1 MKILICGASG
11 LVERV
16 LYNNF
21 INNGIECIG
30 TYNNNKTNKD
40 YIKIDFLKD
49 NLFEIV
55 KKINPNII
63 INCIAERQNEIC
75 ENDWNLTK
83 KINIDIPNNISR
95 VCGLLDIF
103 MIHLSTDYVYDGK
116 TLPFTSSS
124 ETNPLQNYGISKLIG
139 EKRIISNIQLNYLIL
154 RIPVLYSNNLK
165 SLEESAIPL
174 IIKKL
179 MNRIETFKEDNY
191 SLRRPL
197 FINDLS
203 FFILKQI
210 FTKKRLNGIQCF
222 YNPYD
227 KFTKYEI
234 LKIGSNILNKSIE
247 HIIPINN
254 KPLYE
259 TALRPKDTKLFNNLL
274 EFNKINITRLNSG
287 LEKILSKFKHPKIDF
302 KEIPN
307 NNIFY
312 LFDFD
317 GTILDNELFNFKCYH
332 HVFLQYNIILTYSEF
347 IKYIHLDNL
356 NNFII
361 KNNLNLTEIKNK
373 KYELM
378 DLYLSKN
385 NDIKFKV
392 GFLDFLDYLIKN
404 KLNYCIVSN
413 SSKKSIDIYKKYLP
427 KLNLI
432 NNWILKED
440 YYLPKPSP
448 DCYNFT
454 INKYYNNEKYII
466 GFEDSIVGFKGL
478 KNITD
483 IIYILSNKDYM
494 YYNDI
499 KKEDVY
505 LIENYLQL

>member
-11 LVERV
+11 LVGRV
-16 LYNNF
+16 LFKQF

-49 NLFEIV
+49 NIFKII
-55 KKINPNII
+55 KDINPDII

-103 MIHLSTDYVYDGK
+103 MIHLSTDYVYDGQNP
-116 TLPFTSSS
+116 PFTSSS

-139 EKRIISNIQLNYLIL
+139 EKRIIANIQINYLIL

-165 SLEESAIPL
+165 SLTESAIPL

-197 FINDLS
+197 YIEDLTE
-203 FFILKQI
+203 FILKQI
-210 FTKKRLNGIQCF
+210 FNKNRLKGIQCF

-227 KFTKYEI
+227 KYTKYEI
-234 LKIGSNILNKSIE
+234 LKIGANILNKSME
-247 HIIPINN
+247 HIYPIHN

-259 TALRPKDTKLFNNLL
+259 TAIRPKDTNLLNNLID
-274 EFNKINITRLNSG
+274 FDKINITRLDNG
-287 LEKILSKFKHPKIDF
+287 LDKILGKFKHPKIDF
-302 KEIPN
+302 KNIPSEE
-307 NNIFY
+307 IFY

-332 HVFLQYNIILTYSEF
+332 NVFLQYNIILTYSEF
-347 IKYIHLDNL
+347 IKYVHLDNL

-361 KNNLNLTEIKNK
+361 KNNLNLEEIKNK

-378 DLYLSKN
+378 DLYLSKY
-385 NDIKFKV
+385 NDIKFKE
-392 GFLDFLDYLIKN
+392 GFLNLLDYLIKN
-404 KLNYCIVSN
+404 NLNYCIVSN
-413 SSKKSIDIYKKYLP
+413 SSKKSIEIYKKYLP

-448 DCYNFT
+448 DCYKFAL
-454 INKYYNNEKYII
+454 NKYYNNEKYII
-466 GFEDSIVGFKGL
+466 GFEDSIIGFKSL
-478 KNITD
+478 KNITH
-483 IIYILSNKDYM
+483 IIYILTNKHYM

-505 LIENYLQL
+505 LIENYFQL